1 MAEIDRKLE
10 RLMGQEEY
18 NAILNAP
25 SSITFDT
32 VCHKTESEKKIR
44 LVMEIAVKSKL
55 VWYPNL

>member
-32 VCHKTESEKKIR
+32 VCRKNR
-44 LVMEIAVKSKL
+44 VKNMARVVLFPAWSTQL
-55 VWYPNL
+55 LNHW

>member
-32 VCHKTESEKKIR
+32 VCHKIESKIWPELSSFLHGPR
-44 LVMEIAVKSKL
+44 NS
-55 VWYPNL
+55 